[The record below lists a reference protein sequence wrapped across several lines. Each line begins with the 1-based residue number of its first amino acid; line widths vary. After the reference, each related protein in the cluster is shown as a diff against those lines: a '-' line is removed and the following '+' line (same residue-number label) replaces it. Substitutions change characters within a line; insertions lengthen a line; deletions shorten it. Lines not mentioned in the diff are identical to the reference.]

1 MIHPICPI
9 GTSSPRLS
17 RAVVILAFIA
27 LLVSTI
33 VPAPL
38 CAAPVY
44 TLMFKANYPD
54 YVEVTGPTPVQQTYG
69 WTNGVTTF
77 ESIGFAMEGKVGMIE
92 RVTTSCDGVTD
103 AEEAR
108 ASATADDFL
117 ITGPPGPTTV
127 TGTMHSW
134 ADVHASV
141 SGGDPTNS
149 TRALGWISFVY
160 YNPNAPVES
169 NGDYYV
175 GNQNYAGTGFMS
187 SFVPPGGVFPTS
199 FTTDFPV
206 GTPFPVILSMSSAGG
221 TYTHL
226 GNCPAS
232 VEANLSGFIGD
243 ANGHV
248 IDLPEGYFLNSPEW
262 GIVNNE
268 IPPTAVEKT
277 TWGAIKAL
285 YH

>member
-1 MIHPICPI
+1 MTRSICPV
-9 GTSSPRLS
+9 GKASPRFS
-17 RAVVILAFIA
+17 RVAAILGAVTVLAS
-27 LLVSTI
+27 VI
-33 VPAPL
+33 VPVPL
-38 CAAPVY
+38 HAAPVY
-44 TLMFKANYPD
+44 TLLFKANYPD
-54 YVEVTGPTPVQQTYG
+54 YVEVTGPTPVQQTYS
-69 WTNGVTTF
+69 WTNGVTNF

-108 ASATADDFL
+108 ASATSDDFL

-127 TGTMHSW
+127 TGTMHFW

-141 SGGDPTNS
+141 SGGELTNS

-160 YNPNAPVES
+160 YDPNAPVEA

-206 GTPFPVILSMSSAGG
+206 GTPFNVILSMSSSGW
-221 TYTHL
+221 TYTHV

-243 ANGHV
+243 AGGHV
-248 IDLPEGYFLNSPEW
+248 IDLPDGYYLNSAEW